1 MDGEGQ
7 INPYIGSLLD
17 AYNHAS
23 KEPMYELFRPNHDGS
38 INVEFLGGNNHK
50 FNLVVHERLV

>member
-7 INPYIGSLLD
+7 INLYIGSLLD

-23 KEPMYELFRPNHDGS
+23 KEPMYELFRPNPHGDCL
-38 INVEFLGGNNHK
+38 E
-50 FNLVVHERLV
+50 LVS